1 MGDWGPG
8 ERSGAEV
15 IDVGVL
21 CIPIRADAMKMDEL
35 TNGEASEG
43 GEKRVKGR
51 TLGNAYI

>member
-1 MGDWGPG
+1 M
-8 ERSGAEV
+8 
-15 IDVGVL
+15 GVL